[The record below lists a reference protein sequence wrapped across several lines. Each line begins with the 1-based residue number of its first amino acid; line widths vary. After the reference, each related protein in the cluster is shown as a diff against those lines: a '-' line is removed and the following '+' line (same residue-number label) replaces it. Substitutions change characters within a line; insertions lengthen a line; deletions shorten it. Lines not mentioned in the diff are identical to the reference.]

1 MWPNFLHKNYLSAYL
16 STSDVA
22 LGNSMSNLTEDYD
35 DLTILPTSESMPIWQ
50 QSCKHLERLLEANK
64 IKSNVPLTVLLGSDL
79 VRFLM
84 LPPQQVMMNVQEKTA
99 YAAATFQEIYGAN
112 VNDWQLKYHDNV
124 PNKPFIVAAI
134 DKNLLHAINQT
145 ASKYQLK
152 LNSIQPYV
160 MAAFN
165 ESAKHFVK
173 TNTYLAIVEMNRLT
187 LILIEFG
194 YYQQLRSH
202 VISGEWQA
210 DLTKILLRESA
221 ISETD
226 CRDIIVYS
234 PMHKAK
240 SLAIEGWTI
249 KLMGQFKPSP
259 QLGANHSHLKVA
271 I

>member
-16 STSDVA
+16 SASHVA
-22 LGNSMSNLTEDYD
+22 IGNSMNNLIENHD
-35 DLTILPTSESMPIWQ
+35 DPTILPSSESMPTWQ
-50 QSCKHLERLLEANK
+50 QSCRRLESLLEANK
-64 IKSNVPLTVLLGSDL
+64 IKSNVPVTVLLGSDL
-79 VRFLM
+79 VRFLV

-99 YAAATFQEIYGAN
+99 YAAATFQEIYGENA
-112 VNDWQLKYHDNV
+112 NDWQLKYHDNV

-134 DKNLLHAINQT
+134 DKNLLNVIYQT
-145 ASKYQLK
+145 VSKHQFK
-152 LNSIQPYV
+152 LTSIQPYV

-187 LILIEFG
+187 LILIQFG

-240 SLAIEGWTI
+240 SLTIEGWTI
-249 KLMGQFKPSP
+249 KSMGQFKPSP
-259 QLGANHSHLKVA
+259 LLGANHSNLKVA